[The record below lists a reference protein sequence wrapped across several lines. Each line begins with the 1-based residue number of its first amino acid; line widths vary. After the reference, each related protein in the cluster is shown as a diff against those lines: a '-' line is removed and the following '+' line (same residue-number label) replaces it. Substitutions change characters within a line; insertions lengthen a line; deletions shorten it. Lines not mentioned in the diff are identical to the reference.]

1 MQQDR
6 KPITSYEAAGLVVV
20 GAFALVGAIPFV
32 AIWMAWGFGPM
43 VAALVML
50 AVGIWVGRR

>member
-1 MQQDR
+1 MQQ
-6 KPITSYEAAGLVVV
+6 KQKVITSYEIAGLIVMGV
-20 GAFALVGAIPFV
+20 FALVGAIPFA

-50 AVGIWVGRR
+50 GAGIWIGRR